1 MSKLENLMEFIE
13 MEALE
18 GLSKEQINAVLS
30 KQNKK
35 IIQLE
40 LELQEAKESITE
52 IYNIIH
58 DMLDDDTSS
67 KLPKEL
73 YKWAGKYPFHKWVI
87 ESEAGNE

>member
-1 MSKLENLMEFIE
+1 MSEVITYDVCAYGEVACSRGKGQYVYTEDY
-13 MEALE
+13 
-18 GLSKEQINAVLS
+18 K
-30 KQNKK
+30 
-35 IIQLE
+35 QLE
-40 LELQEAKESITE
+40 RELQEAKESITE